1 MPNDPQAA
9 LLEMIREA
17 QGGLADDG
25 TITTREL
32 AKLMGCGIEKARE
45 TIRDLIASGKME
57 PCRSNRVQC
66 TGIVCTTWAY
76 RMVS

>member
-45 TIRDLIASGKME
+45 TIRDLCEAGKME
-57 PCRSNRVQC
+57 PCRSNRVQF
-66 TGIVCTTWAY
+66 TGTVSPTWAY
-76 RMVS
+76 RMVT

>member
-32 AKLMGCGIEKARE
+32 AKLMGCGIEKARN
-45 TIRDLIASGKME
+45 TVRDLCEAGKME
-57 PCRSNRVQC
+57 SAKSDRIQV
-66 TGIVCTTWAY
+66 TGVVSPTWAY
-76 RMVS
+76 RMVT